1 MCCISFMVLQDG
13 KNKFSRNVSYLLT
26 EQRFIYFLILVASI
40 NVKQVPAILISKLN
54 GYSDVC

>member
-1 MCCISFMVLQDG
+1 MILQDG
-13 KNKFSRNVSYLLT
+13 KNKFSWNVSYLLT
-26 EQRFIYFLILVASI
+26 EQSFTHFLILVVSI